1 MVKALSDGSYLSV
14 IYPSATRA
22 KKQRQAATEG
32 ITVRV
37 IDDALPNAAEAQ
49 LRDRLLTTLLDEH
62 VTPALELAALS
73 HQRWEV
79 DAVFDELKTHLWQQR
94 RVLRS
99 KTADLVRQEFYGGV
113 LAHDAVRWLMHQAA
127 HRAPPARSKPVLHR
141 ARSMATLR
149 TAPIWGLSPQRGQER
164 VGGGLARC

>member
-22 KKQRQAATEG
+22 KKQRQASTEG

-49 LRDRLLTTLLDEH
+49 LRARVLTTLLDEH
-62 VTPALELAALS
+62 VTPALELAARS
-73 HQRWEV
+73 HQRGEV
-79 DAVFDELKTHLWQQR
+79 DAVFDELKTHLWQTR

-99 KTADLVRQEFYGGV
+99 KTAAWCAKSSTGGCW
-113 LAHDAVRWLMHQAA
+113 RM
-127 HRAPPARSKPVLHR
+127 
-141 ARSMATLR
+141 M
-149 TAPIWGLSPQRGQER
+149 
-164 VGGGLARC
+164 RCAG